1 MRSIYL
7 FIIMLGIALP
17 AAAEIYQWRD
27 AQGGVH
33 YSDTPPSDG
42 NATTLHSAAKPHPPA
57 QARDETEKP
66 EAAGDGTA
74 ASKAAKAADEAAKP
88 KTLAEKDAEF
98 RQRRAEA
105 AEAKAK
111 AEKERQ
117 RAAERERDCVQA
129 RSELAALE
137 SGQRVSRFN
146 SRGEREVLDDA
157 GRTDQIARTRK
168 FVESDCK

>member
-1 MRSIYL
+1 MAV
-7 FIIMLGIALP
+7 FFGLGLRFRCFGAALP
-17 AAAEIYQWRD
+17 
-27 AQGGVH
+27 
-33 YSDTPPSDG
+33 
-42 NATTLHSAAKPHPPA
+42 
-57 QARDETEKP
+57 
-66 EAAGDGTA
+66 
-74 ASKAAKAADEAAKP
+74 
-88 KTLAEKDAEF
+88 EF
-98 RQRRAEA
+98 SILFGKRLRFRGFVRGLGCRRAEA

-117 RAAERERDCVQA
+117 RTAERERDCVQA

-157 GRTDQIARTRK
+157 GRADQIARTRK